1 MTKFS
6 NYFWNNLKAFSD
18 NTALVD
24 TAINKSITYKELEN
38 ESQTLAEKLE
48 LPAKGMIFLFTT
60 NNIESIIT
68 YIAALKSGNAVL
80 LLDEKLNDEIRNGLI
95 ENYKPDYI
103 ISSSNV
109 IPKIYINSFNY
120 NSLNF
125 YKRIEK
131 TTIDIYPEISVLLST
146 SGTTG
151 SPKLVKLSYK
161 NIQSNAESIAE
172 YLQIDES
179 EKPITT
185 LPLSYSYGLSII
197 NSHLVKRIYN
207 CING

>member
-1 MTKFS
+1 MTKIS
-6 NYFWNNLKAFSD
+6 NYFWNNLKAFSA

-24 TAINKSITYKELEN
+24 TAVDKSVTYAELE
-38 ESQTLAEKLE
+38 EASQTLAEKLK
-48 LPAKGMIFLFTT
+48 LSVKGLIFLFTT
-60 NNIESIIT
+60 NNTESVIT

-109 IPKIYINSFNY
+109 IPDNYINNFNY
-120 NSLNF
+120 DSLNF
-125 YKRIEK
+125 FKRIEE
-131 TTIDIYPEISVLLST
+131 TTSNIYPEISVLLST
-146 SGTTG
+146 SGKTV

-172 YLQIDES
+172 YLMIDEN
-179 EKPITT
+179 ERPIAN
-185 LPLSYSYGLSII
+185 LPLIIRMVCLS
-197 NSHLVKRIYN
+197 
-207 CING
+207 